1 MHGLTS
7 GSSGPGN
14 HDTRSMAGD
23 VLPLVIPVL
32 VAISE
37 PNLDPLVNSKIRPRG
52 VSETM
57 ERWPE
62 GFITDATVTPV
73 RLHWE
78 AWRKSEKNNA
88 SEPHSM
94 HAHTCIQ
101 KYIEHT

>member
-1 MHGLTS
+1 
-7 GSSGPGN
+7 
-14 HDTRSMAGD
+14 MAGD
-23 VLPLVIPVL
+23 ALPLVIPVL

-78 AWRKSEKNNA
+78 AWRKSKKNNA
-88 SEPHSM
+88 S
-94 HAHTCIQ
+94 
-101 KYIEHT
+101 